1 GPSNVKLLI
10 AALKDYGSKGVGC
23 TDAVDFI
30 KFQLKTNDTYDEALF
45 SAFKDN
51 LHDIQTGRLKFLSFM
66 DIDTDDFNSYVENGI
81 KRFSLYATQCDEQI
95 DIMREGNNSFVQKRL
110 QIQLDDYL
118 A

>member
-1 GPSNVKLLI
+1 MDVILGSLSPKGFLESSDEEIAALTNAGPSNVKLLI

-51 LHDIQTGRLKFLSFM
+51 LHDIQTGKIGRASCRER
-66 DIDTDDFNSYVENGI
+66 VE
-81 KRFSLYATQCDEQI
+81 
-95 DIMREGNNSFVQKRL
+95 RENEE
-110 QIQLDDYL
+110 
-118 A
+118 